1 MELDR
6 PLSGTEPDRAYG
18 VLIAAGFVV
27 DRTLLVGKT
36 PREIC
41 WMICAGSARA
51 RKLALELLDAVVDAD
66 AA

>member
-6 PLSGTEPDRAYG
+6 PLSGSEPDRAYG
-18 VLIAAGFVV
+18 VLRAAGFVV
-27 DRTLLVGKT
+27 DQAMLVGKT

-41 WMICAGSARA
+41 WLITAGSARA
-51 RKLALELLDAVVDAD
+51 RKLALELLDAVIDAD